1 MNKETL
7 KSLAHNLLFD
17 MKDEEYETLSKE
29 FDIILKQM
37 KLIESIPNIEKV
49 EPMFYPIPLED
60 VEMREDEVTERI
72 STEDLLQN
80 ASSYEYDMI
89 KVPKVVE

>member
-49 EPMFYPIPLED
+49 EPMFYPFPL
-60 VEMREDEVTERI
+60 
-72 STEDLLQN
+72 
-80 ASSYEYDMI
+80 
-89 KVPKVVE
+89 

>member
-37 KLIESIPNIEKV
+37 KLIESIPNIEEV
-49 EPMFYPIPLED
+49 EPMFYPFPLED
-60 VEMREDEVTERI
+60 VEMREDEVTERM

>member
-49 EPMFYPIPLED
+49 EPMFYPFPLVD

>member
-49 EPMFYPIPLED
+49 KPMFYPFPLED

>member
-37 KLIESIPNIEKV
+37 KYCGKMVLSQNIRLIKKRTNL
-49 EPMFYPIPLED
+49 M
-60 VEMREDEVTERI
+60 M
-72 STEDLLQN
+72 Q
-80 ASSYEYDMI
+80 
-89 KVPKVVE
+89 

>member
-37 KLIESIPNIEKV
+37 KYCGKMVLSQNIRLIK
-49 EPMFYPIPLED
+49 
-60 VEMREDEVTERI
+60 
-72 STEDLLQN
+72 
-80 ASSYEYDMI
+80 
-89 KVPKVVE
+89 

>member
-1 MNKETL
+1 
-7 KSLAHNLLFD
+7 
-17 MKDEEYETLSKE
+17 
-29 FDIILKQM
+29 M
-37 KLIESIPNIEKV
+37 KLIENIPNIEKV